1 MALACINCG
10 TFIYLQSFGKAL
22 VSTMLSMLRELVLE
36 LVFALV
42 PPIWFGLDGVL
53 YSMPVS
59 DVLTFVISAV
69 VIARTFRLLAE
80 DAPVAHQAR

>member
-22 VSTMLSMLRELVLE
+22 VSTMLSMLRELVRE

>member
-1 MALACINCG
+1 
-10 TFIYLQSFGKAL
+10 
-22 VSTMLSMLRELVLE
+22 MLRELVLE

>member
-1 MALACINCG
+1 M
-10 TFIYLQSFGKAL
+10 
-22 VSTMLSMLRELVLE
+22 LE

-42 PPIWFGLDGVL
+42 LPIWFGLDGVL

-69 VIARTFRLLAE
+69 VIARTYRLLAE
-80 DAPVAHQAR
+80 DAPAAHQAR

>member
-1 MALACINCG
+1 
-10 TFIYLQSFGKAL
+10 
-22 VSTMLSMLRELVLE
+22 MLRELVLE

-42 PPIWFGLDGVL
+42 LPIWFGLDGLL

-59 DVLTFVISAV
+59 GVLTFVISAV
-69 VIARTFRLLAE
+69 VIARTYRLLAE

>member
-1 MALACINCG
+1 
-10 TFIYLQSFGKAL
+10 
-22 VSTMLSMLRELVLE
+22 MLRELVLE

-42 PPIWFGLDGVL
+42 LPIWFGLDGLL

-59 DVLTFVISAV
+59 DVLTFVISAA
-69 VIARTFRLLAE
+69 VIARTYRLLAE

>member
-10 TFIYLQSFGKAL
+10 TFIYLQSLGKAL

-42 PPIWFGLDGVL
+42 PPIWFGLDGLL

-59 DVLTFVISAV
+59 DVLTFVISAI
-69 VIARTFRLLAE
+69 VIARTYRLLAE

>member
-1 MALACINCG
+1 
-10 TFIYLQSFGKAL
+10 
-22 VSTMLSMLRELVLE
+22 MLRELVLE

-42 PPIWFGLDGVL
+42 LPIWFGLDGLL